1 MPGVSYHLTKGDA
14 MPRSPLTP
22 VGLRCRREALGL
34 SRADL
39 AKILDVNEGVIRSW
53 EIAKS
58 EPRDPLGVH
67 MALDAF
73 ENAALECLDE
83 LLAPIEDQDKT
94 VRSLPIA
101 LIAYATQ
108 VDYEQHTRWA
118 QRLPIAA
125 YRACVGRAFQLLSDD
140 DIPVEIVSPY
150 D

>member
-1 MPGVSYHLTKGDA
+1 
-14 MPRSPLTP
+14 MPRNLLTP

-39 AKILDVNEGVIRSW
+39 AEIFDVNEGTVRSW
-53 EIAKS
+53 EIGKS
-58 EPRDPLGVH
+58 EPRDPLGIH
-67 MALDAF
+67 MALGTLED
-73 ENAALECLDE
+73 AALECLDE
-83 LLAPIEDQDKT
+83 LLAPIEDEDET
-94 VRSLPIA
+94 VRSLPTA
-101 LIAYATQ
+101 LIAYSTQ
-108 VDYEQHTRWA
+108 ADYEQHTRWA

>member
-1 MPGVSYHLTKGDA
+1 MTE
-14 MPRSPLTP
+14 PLTP

-39 AKILDVNEGVIRSW
+39 AEILDVNEGVIRSW

-58 EPRDPLGVH
+58 KPRDPLGVH
-67 MALDAF
+67 MALSALED
-73 ENAALECLDE
+73 AALECLDE
-83 LLAPIEDQDKT
+83 LLAPAEDCNEAIRT
-94 VRSLPIA
+94 LPTA

-108 VDYEQHTRWA
+108 ADYEQHTKWA
-118 QRLPIAA
+118 RTLPIAA

-140 DIPVEIVSPY
+140 NIPVEIVSPY

>member
-1 MPGVSYHLTKGDA
+1 MPHN
-14 MPRSPLTP
+14 PLTP

-34 SRADL
+34 SRANL

-67 MALDAF
+67 MALVALED
-73 ENAALECLDE
+73 AALECLDE
-83 LLAPIEDQDKT
+83 LLSPIEDQDEA
-94 VRSLPIA
+94 VRSLPTA
-101 LIAYATQ
+101 LISYATQ
-108 VDYEQHTRWA
+108 ADYEQCTRWA

-125 YRACVGRAFQLLSDD
+125 YRACVGRAFQLLSEDG
-140 DIPVEIVSPY
+140 IPVEITSPY